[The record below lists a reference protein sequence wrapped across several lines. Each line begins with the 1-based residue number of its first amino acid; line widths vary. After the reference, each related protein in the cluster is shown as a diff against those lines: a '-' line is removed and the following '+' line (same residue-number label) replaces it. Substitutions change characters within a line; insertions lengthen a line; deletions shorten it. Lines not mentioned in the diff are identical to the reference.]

1 MQKIIEINKRYG
13 SDSNDITEKSKFY
26 IKASSNNKSPVFC
39 CNALKS
45 QTNFSHFDMNLDSK
59 SRAATTSQS
68 TRQNKAYGHTRLA
81 VKMPLDELPDD
92 YFNYYKLKEYIE
104 KKKD

>member
-1 MQKIIEINKRYG
+1 
-13 SDSNDITEKSKFY
+13 
-26 IKASSNNKSPVFC
+26 
-39 CNALKS
+39 
-45 QTNFSHFDMNLDSK
+45 MNLDPK

-68 TRQNKAYGHTRLA
+68 NRQNKAYGHTRLA